1 MKKSYLCIF
10 FVCFISAG
18 VFAQEKIEAAEIL
31 TEELEAVKADE
42 DKAGTGDT
50 AGVDDTAG
58 TKVVVDTADATG
70 TEVATVT
77 ESAVGTADAVDT
89 EAEIATPTEVVIEA
103 AAGTQIEVSTKTAVD
118 SHPTEDLL
126 PATPIEK
133 KELTLPGCD
142 RKEVDRFRKIYLDK
156 KGEKQLQDALE
167 SAVSYRL
174 YVRRMLQEKG
184 LPPELEY
191 LPVVESNYKTSAKSR
206 SGAIGLWQ
214 FMANSVKPFL
224 EMNDY
229 VDERYDPWK
238 STEAALRKL
247 TDNYRVFN
255 DWLLAIAA
263 YNCGMG
269 ALNKALSKSPVKDFW
284 YLSEHN
290 LIPLQTIDYVPKLL
304 AIADIAINSEFYK
317 VNIPSHE
324 EEYDALYNEKHG
336 LFDFVTV
343 NKAYSLSQLA
353 QEMRMDEDLMK
364 QLNPSYIRGFT
375 HPSFESQIRLPLGTK
390 QPAMDALTKLKP
402 MDFPLKYKVVSGD
415 SLWSISR
422 RFGTTVKAIC
432 ELNGIN
438 ENDILRIGKIIY
450 IPSK

>member
-1 MKKSYLCIF
+1 MGRDLYRKQTVKKRFLCIF
-10 FVCFISAG
+10 FLCFISTG
-18 VFAQEKIEAAEIL
+18 LFAEDTAEDIATAELIVTAEDIDSEAEVVTENETATEADIA
-31 TEELEAVKADE
+31 TEEDISTEE
-42 DKAGTGDT
+42 DIA
-50 AGVDDTAG
+50 
-58 TKVVVDTADATG
+58 
-70 TEVATVT
+70 
-77 ESAVGTADAVDT
+77 T
-89 EAEIATPTEVVIEA
+89 EAEVVTEAKVETEALISVPPAIPVIER
-103 AAGTQIEVSTKTAVD
+103 
-118 SHPTEDLL
+118 
-126 PATPIEK
+126 

-167 SAVSYRL
+167 NAVSYRL
-174 YVRRMLQEKG
+174 YVRRMLQEKE

-191 LPVVESNYKTSAKSR
+191 LPVVESNYKSSAKSR

-304 AIADIAINSEFYK
+304 AIADIAINSEYYK
-317 VNIPSHE
+317 VDIPSHE

-336 LFDFVTV
+336 LFDFVSV

-353 QEMRMDEDLMK
+353 QEMRIDEDLMK

-375 HPSFESQIRLPLGTK
+375 HPSLESQIRLPLGTK
-390 QPAMDALTKLKP
+390 QPAIEALAKLKP

-422 RFGTTVKAIC
+422 RYGTSVKAIC